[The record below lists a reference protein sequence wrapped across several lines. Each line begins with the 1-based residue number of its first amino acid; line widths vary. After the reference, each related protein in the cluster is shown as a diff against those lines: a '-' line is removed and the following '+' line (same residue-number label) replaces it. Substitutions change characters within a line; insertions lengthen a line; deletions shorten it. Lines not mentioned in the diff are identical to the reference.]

1 MQDDNRI
8 YLSDSLKDIIDLED
22 KPEVKELNKN
32 FSNKVIKNFN
42 QVYSEIKSVY
52 SDNKIVGVLI
62 KFIKKKNK
70 IKYSFIINEV
80 GMKQLVSSEIES
92 ISINNESNNIKF
104 FSCEEYNIYY
114 SIKKL
119 SENIYILKT
128 SIKEIKHE
136 Q

>member
-32 FSNKVIKNFN
+32 FNNKVIKNVN
-42 QVYSEIKSVY
+42 QVFTEIKTIYSEL
-52 SDNKIVGVLI
+52 KIIGVFHEY
-62 KFIKKKNK
+62 KKDKKK
-70 IKYSFIINEV
+70 IIYSFIINENA
-80 GMKQLVSSEIES
+80 MKQLLTEDIEN
-92 ISINNESNNIKF
+92 ITIIKDLINIKF